1 MRTKIYEIPACF
13 IETIEVG
20 AERYNLI
27 QLALSRLGGPLC
39 FPLLGLRHLDMV
51 LEKESWVCIDRG
63 ALDLPVAAWHLFEKE
78 SHLNLQS
85 TVLCEL
91 RHYQANTDILL
102 PYIWMSME
110 SILKGYLSNGHSHR
124 GASVVPMFSKKTP
137 D

>member
-13 IETIEVG
+13 IETTEVD

-27 QLALSRLGGPLC
+27 QLALSRLDNPLR
-39 FPLLGLRHLDMV
+39 FSLLGLRHLDMI
-51 LEKESWVCIDRG
+51 LEKESWVCIDRA

-78 SHLNLQS
+78 SRLNLQS
-85 TVLCEL
+85 SVLCEL

-110 SILKGYLSNGHSHR
+110 SILKRCLSNGRSHR
-124 GASVVPMFSKKTP
+124 SSSVVPLFTKKC
-137 D
+137 